1 MSKKSDVIVVGA
13 GLAGLSAAIH
23 LQNAGRS
30 VTLLEASDRPGGR
43 VTSDHIDGFICDRG
57 FQLINAKYPAVIELG
72 VIEEIDFIA
81 APRAIEVSMGSE
93 RIAIADPRR
102 QPFSALHRGTGTL
115 AEKFNFAKFVFYKA
129 KKKQSLGAALR
140 AAGCGT
146 TYERTLRPF
155 LQGVF
160 LTDPDNVDAQYGQSI
175 LKSFVSGSPGIP
187 RYGVGQFSQALAS
200 RITDI
205 EFNVRVE
212 QINGTKVLTDSG
224 SYTGT
229 DVIVATDPTTAAQLL
244 QLNDVAQMVGC
255 ITWYHTTDSNPS
267 GTGRLLVDGQN
278 RGPVINSVVISD
290 ISSDYS
296 PRGQHLVSTTTNLS
310 VTESEARRH
319 LATLWGV
326 QTQDWQLVAKY
337 EIASALPLQSVG
349 KALSSP
355 TRIKEH
361 VYVVGD
367 HRSVP
372 SQQGALFSGS
382 LAAQLI
388 LN

>member
-72 VIEEIDFIA
+72 VIDDIDFIA

-212 QINGTKVLTDSG
+212 QIDGTKVLTDIG

-255 ITWYHTTDSNPS
+255 ITWYHTTDSNWTLAVEMLADWGAASSICEALWTAATSAPNTALS
-267 GTGRLLVDGQN
+267 CSMTAVTGAVFAFDVMPQI
-278 RGPVINSVVISD
+278 P
-290 ISSDYS
+290 
-296 PRGQHLVSTTTNLS
+296 
-310 VTESEARRH
+310 
-319 LATLWGV
+319 
-326 QTQDWQLVAKY
+326 
-337 EIASALPLQSVG
+337 SVG
-349 KALSSP
+349 GSAPDAQTVSI
-355 TRIKEH
+355 TFT
-361 VYVVGD
+361 VVGAPAD
-367 HRSVP
+367 T
-372 SQQGALFSGS
+372 FS
-382 LAAQLI
+382 
-388 LN
+388 